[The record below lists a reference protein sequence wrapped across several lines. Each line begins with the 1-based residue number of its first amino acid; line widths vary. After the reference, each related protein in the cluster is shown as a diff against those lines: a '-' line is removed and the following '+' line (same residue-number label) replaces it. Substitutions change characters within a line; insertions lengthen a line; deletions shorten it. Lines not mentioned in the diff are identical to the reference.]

1 LFKNYKNTGGIEM
14 KLKKMTAA
22 ICLSVLTLAGSVQA
36 ERPASFHD
44 DYQLEEMVI
53 LSRHNIRSPLSGNG
67 SALGNLTPHTWFRWT
82 SGPSE
87 LSLRGG
93 QLETMMG
100 QYFGQWLESEGVI
113 KDKNT
118 YIPAE
123 GEMRFY
129 ANSMQRTIATAQ
141 YFSSGMLPVANVTIE
156 HKFAPSKMDPVFHP
170 QLTFMSDAFRTQAM
184 KEISAMGG
192 QKGLQGINDKVE
204 NNYRIIEKALDLKD
218 SPAAKKDG
226 LTKFRSDDL
235 QILLEINKEPAMKG
249 SLKQANSASDA
260 FILQYYEEPDKVKAG
275 FGHKLTQKEWEEIA
289 GIKDVYGDVL
299 FTAPSVAVN
308 VAHPLLQEMSKE
320 LAVPGRKFT
329 FLCGHDSNIASVLAA
344 LDVEEY
350 NLPNSIEKKT
360 PIGSKLVVEKFAG
373 KDGQEYAALSVVYQ
387 NTQQL
392 RDRTALTLDNPPE
405 IFPLKLKGLNAN
417 ADGLYLLKDV
427 QNRFQQAIDAYDKL
441 PQDTAAQKAA

>member
-1 LFKNYKNTGGIEM
+1 M

-22 ICLSVLTLAGSVQA
+22 ICLSMLTLAGSVQA

-235 QILLEINKEPAMKG
+235 QILLELNKEPAMKG

-320 LAVPGRKFT
+320 LTVPGRKFT

-344 LDVEEY
+344 LEAEEY
-350 NLPNSIEKKT
+350 DVPQSIEKKT
-360 PIGSKLVVEKFAG
+360 PIGSKLVIEKFKG
-373 KDGQEYAALSVVYQ
+373 KDGKEYAALSIVYQ
-387 NTQQL
+387 TTDQL
-392 RDRTALTLDNPPE
+392 RDRTALTLDNPPM
-405 IFPLKLKGLNAN
+405 IYPIRLKGLKAN
-417 ADGLYLLKDV
+417 SDGLYQLEDL
-427 QNRFQQAIDAYDKL
+427 QARFNKAIRAYDAL
-441 PQDTAAQKAA
+441 PQDAPAQKAA

>member
-1 LFKNYKNTGGIEM
+1 M

-22 ICLSVLTLAGSVQA
+22 ICLSMLTLAGSVQA

-184 KEISAMGG
+184 KEINAMGG

-320 LAVPGRKFT
+320 LTVPGRKFT

-344 LDVEEY
+344 LEAEEY
-350 NLPNSIEKKT
+350 DVPQSIEKKT
-360 PIGSKLVVEKFAG
+360 PIGSKLVIEKFKG
-373 KDGQEYAALSVVYQ
+373 KDGKAYAALSIVYQ
-387 NTQQL
+387 TTDQL
-392 RDRTALTLDNPPE
+392 RDRTALTLDNPPM
-405 IFPLKLKGLNAN
+405 IYPIRLKGLKAN
-417 ADGLYLLKDV
+417 SDGLYQLEDL
-427 QNRFQQAIDAYDKL
+427 QARFDKAIRAYDAL
-441 PQDTAAQKAA
+441 PQDTPVQKAA

>member
-1 LFKNYKNTGGIEM
+1 M

-22 ICLSVLTLAGSVQA
+22 ICLSVLTLASSVQA

-344 LDVEEY
+344 LEAEEY
-350 NLPNSIEKKT
+350 DVPQSIEKKT
-360 PIGSKLVVEKFAG
+360 PIGSKLVIEKFKG
-373 KDGQEYAALSVVYQ
+373 KDGKAYAALSIVYQ
-387 NTQQL
+387 TTDQL
-392 RDRTALTLDNPPE
+392 RDRTALTLDNPPM
-405 IFPLKLKGLNAN
+405 IYPIRLKGLKAN
-417 ADGLYLLKDV
+417 SDGLYRLEDL
-427 QNRFQQAIDAYDKL
+427 QARFDKAIRAYDAL
-441 PQDTAAQKAA
+441 PQDAPAQKAA

>member
-1 LFKNYKNTGGIEM
+1 M

-308 VAHPLLQEMSKE
+308 VAHPLLQEMSRE

-344 LDVEEY
+344 LGAEEY
-350 NLPNSIEKKT
+350 DLPRSIEKKT

-373 KDGQEYAALSVVYQ
+373 KDGVEYAALSIVYQ
-387 NTQQL
+387 TTDQL
-392 RDRTALTLDNPPE
+392 RDRTALTLENPPMVY
-405 IFPLKLKGLNAN
+405 PVKLKGLKAN
-417 ADGLYLLKDV
+417 KDGLYKLHDL
-427 QNRFQQAIDAYDKL
+427 QQRFHKAIGAYDEL
-441 PQDTAAQKAA
+441 PGKSAAKQAA

>member
-1 LFKNYKNTGGIEM
+1 M

-308 VAHPLLQEMSKE
+308 VAHPLLQEMSRE

-344 LDVEEY
+344 LEAEEY
-350 NLPNSIEKKT
+350 DVPQSIEKKT
-360 PIGSKLVVEKFAG
+360 PIGSKLVIEKFKG
-373 KDGQEYAALSVVYQ
+373 KDGKAYAALSIVYQ
-387 NTQQL
+387 TTDQL
-392 RDRTALTLDNPPE
+392 RDRTALTLDNPPM
-405 IFPLKLKGLNAN
+405 IYPIRLKGLKAN
-417 ADGLYLLKDV
+417 SDGLYQLEDL
-427 QNRFQQAIDAYDKL
+427 QARFDKAIRAYDAL
-441 PQDTAAQKAA
+441 PQDTPVQKAA

>member
-1 LFKNYKNTGGIEM
+1 M

-22 ICLSVLTLAGSVQA
+22 ICLSVLTLASSVQA

-320 LAVPGRKFT
+320 LTVPGRKFT

-344 LDVEEY
+344 LEAEEY
-350 NLPNSIEKKT
+350 DVPQSIEKKT
-360 PIGSKLVVEKFAG
+360 PIGSKLVIEKFKG
-373 KDGQEYAALSVVYQ
+373 KDGKAYAALSIVYQ
-387 NTQQL
+387 TTDQL
-392 RDRTALTLDNPPE
+392 RDRTALTLDNPPM
-405 IFPLKLKGLNAN
+405 IYPIRLKGLKAN
-417 ADGLYLLKDV
+417 SDGLYRLEDL
-427 QNRFQQAIDAYDKL
+427 QARFDKAIRAYDAL
-441 PQDTAAQKAA
+441 PQDTPVQKAA

>member
-1 LFKNYKNTGGIEM
+1 M

-344 LDVEEY
+344 LEAEEY
-350 NLPNSIEKKT
+350 DVPQSIEKKT
-360 PIGSKLVVEKFAG
+360 PIGSKLVIEKFKG
-373 KDGQEYAALSVVYQ
+373 KDGKAYAALSIVYQ
-387 NTQQL
+387 TTDQL
-392 RDRTALTLDNPPE
+392 RDRTALTLDNPPM
-405 IFPLKLKGLNAN
+405 IYPIRLKGLKAN
-417 ADGLYLLKDV
+417 SDGLYQLEDL
-427 QNRFQQAIDAYDKL
+427 QARFDKAIRAYDAL
-441 PQDTAAQKAA
+441 PQDAPAQKAA

>member
-1 LFKNYKNTGGIEM
+1 M

-235 QILLEINKEPAMKG
+235 P
-249 SLKQANSASDA
+249 
-260 FILQYYEEPDKVKAG
+260 
-275 FGHKLTQKEWEEIA
+275 
-289 GIKDVYGDVL
+289 
-299 FTAPSVAVN
+299 
-308 VAHPLLQEMSKE
+308 
-320 LAVPGRKFT
+320 
-329 FLCGHDSNIASVLAA
+329 
-344 LDVEEY
+344 
-350 NLPNSIEKKT
+350 
-360 PIGSKLVVEKFAG
+360 
-373 KDGQEYAALSVVYQ
+373 
-387 NTQQL
+387 
-392 RDRTALTLDNPPE
+392 
-405 IFPLKLKGLNAN
+405 
-417 ADGLYLLKDV
+417 
-427 QNRFQQAIDAYDKL
+427 
-441 PQDTAAQKAA
+441 

>member
-1 LFKNYKNTGGIEM
+1 M

-344 LDVEEY
+344 LEAEEY
-350 NLPNSIEKKT
+350 DVPQSIEKKT
-360 PIGSKLVVEKFAG
+360 PIGSKLVIEKFKG
-373 KDGQEYAALSVVYQ
+373 KDGKAYAALSIVYQ
-387 NTQQL
+387 TTDQL
-392 RDRTALTLDNPPE
+392 RDRTALTLDNPPM
-405 IFPLKLKGLNAN
+405 IYPIRLKGLKAN
-417 ADGLYLLKDV
+417 SDGLYKLEDL
-427 QNRFQQAIDAYDKL
+427 QARFDKAIRAYDAL
-441 PQDTAAQKAA
+441 PQDTPVQKAA

>member
-1 LFKNYKNTGGIEM
+1 M

-22 ICLSVLTLAGSVQA
+22 ICLSMLTLAGSVQA

-235 QILLEINKEPAMKG
+235 QILLELNKEPAMKG

-344 LDVEEY
+344 LEAEEY
-350 NLPNSIEKKT
+350 DVPQSIEKKT
-360 PIGSKLVVEKFAG
+360 PIGSKLVIEKFKG
-373 KDGQEYAALSVVYQ
+373 KDGKAYAALSIVYQ
-387 NTQQL
+387 TTDQL
-392 RDRTALTLDNPPE
+392 RDRTALTLDNPPM
-405 IFPLKLKGLNAN
+405 IYPIRLKGLKAN
-417 ADGLYLLKDV
+417 SDGLYRLEDL
-427 QNRFQQAIDAYDKL
+427 QARFDKAIRAYDAL
-441 PQDTAAQKAA
+441 PQDTPVQKAA